1 MNPKLAPC
9 KGCQERHPG
18 CQTDACPRWKEWH
31 ERQQARKKAIFKKR
45 WLDTALR
52 KVGSSKGKEKR
63 PARLLQNKSHKRE
76 GNRERMETR
85 MDESDRIREEVR
97 EREVRD

>member
-1 MNPKLAPC
+1 MSDRRLPAL
-9 KGCQERHPG
+9 ERMA
-18 CQTDACPRWKEWH
+18 QW
-31 ERQQARKKAIFKKR
+31 QQARKTTIFKKR
-45 WLDTALR
+45 WLDNALR

-76 GNRERMETR
+76 ENRERMETR

-97 EREVRD
+97 KREE

>member
-1 MNPKLAPC
+1 MSDRRLPALE
-9 KGCQERHPG
+9 GMH
-18 CQTDACPRWKEWH
+18 EW
-31 ERQQARKKAIFKKR
+31 QQARKTTIFKKR
-45 WLDTALR
+45 WLDNALR

-76 GNRERMETR
+76 GNRERMEKR

-97 EREVRD
+97 KREE